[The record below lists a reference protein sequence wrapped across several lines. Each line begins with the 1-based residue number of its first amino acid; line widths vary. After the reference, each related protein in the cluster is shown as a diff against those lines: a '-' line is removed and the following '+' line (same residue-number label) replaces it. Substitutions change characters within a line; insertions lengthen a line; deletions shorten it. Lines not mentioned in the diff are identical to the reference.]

1 MVYPTETCYGLGAN
15 AFDEEAVK
23 KVFIAKRRP
32 FDKPITIIVS
42 DLNMWEKCAYID
54 ERAKML
60 IEEFLPGP
68 LTIAL
73 KKKELIP
80 DILNPKAIAARIP
93 SHPVAF
99 LLVRKA
105 KVPITA
111 TSANISGKPPLY
123 SAQKVSANFRDTV
136 DLILDAGRLPRQKLS
151 TIVDFTMEA
160 TPQITREGPISTD
173 SVLKKLRLK
182 KWEKVG
188 LE

>member
-15 AFDEEAVK
+15 AFDKEAVK

-68 LTIAL
+68 LTVAL
-73 KKKELIP
+73 KKKETIP
-80 DILNPKAIAARIP
+80 DILNPTAIAARIP

-99 LLVRKA
+99 LLVREA
-105 KVPITA
+105 KVPVTS
-111 TSANISGKPPLY
+111 TSANISGEPPLY
-123 SAQKVSANFRDTV
+123 SAQKVIANFKGIV
-136 DLILDAGRLPRQKLS
+136 DLILDAGTLPREKLS
-151 TIVDFTMEA
+151 TIVDFTIGTA
-160 TPQITREGPISTD
+160 PQITREGPISAE
-173 SVLKKLRLK
+173 SILKKLRIK
-182 KWEKVG
+182 MWEKVG
-188 LE
+188 LK